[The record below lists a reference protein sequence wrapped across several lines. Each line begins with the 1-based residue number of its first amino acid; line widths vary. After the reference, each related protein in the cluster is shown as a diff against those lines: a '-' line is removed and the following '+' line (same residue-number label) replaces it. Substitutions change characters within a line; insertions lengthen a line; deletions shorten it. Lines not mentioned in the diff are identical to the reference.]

1 MTVQTTLFIGA
12 ALLLSACNTLS
23 AAHDFPAVIVSPT
36 EQSRAELLRIVTNAL
51 YGAKLMLADDA
62 LTQSS
67 LLNIERSAHRDL
79 RGRQFNGREL
89 GMPHQFR
96 LLRNGSQ
103 CVLVKLPDEGRWV
116 LAETS
121 CIVEFADEQD

>member
-1 MTVQTTLFIGA
+1 MLVRVQTILSIAA
-12 ALLLSACNTLS
+12 ALLLCACNTRS
-23 AAHDFPAVIVSPT
+23 ATRDIPALIVNPT
-36 EQSRAELLRIVTNAL
+36 QQSRAELLRIVTNAL
-51 YGAKLMLADDA
+51 YGANVMLADDA

-79 RGRQFNGREL
+79 QGRQFNGREP

-96 LLRNGSQ
+96 LLKNGSR
-103 CVLVKLPDEGRWV
+103 CVLVKLPDDGRWA

-121 CIVEFADEQD
+121 CIDE